1 MQVSREMSTQIM
13 VLCIISKSKMNIAIL
28 SYSSPTYKSNRLII
42 QEGKKRNHNVF
53 VISPDN
59 LVLYL
64 SDKEGTSRIYTN
76 ENKILE
82 RLPTIDA
89 VIPRVAT
96 NVSHCASI
104 IDFFINNLG
113 VYSTQSGD
121 SIRVC
126 SSKWWTLM
134 KANENDIKVPKTIY
148 CSDFKSENLDSFV
161 DSLGFPIILKLNSSS
176 QGIGIIKILE
186 KQTLKTIIETFNRQS
201 KPFLLQEMIN
211 TKGKQHDFRTI
222 VIGKN
227 NCVVTMKKTVN
238 GNKEFRT
245 NLARQGVAQ
254 SYELTE
260 KERQFCIR
268 VAQTIDSDICGI
280 DWIVK
285 DGQPVLLENN
295 SNMGTKVIDVV
306 GHNFFEDLF
315 FHIEVAVQDFKK
327 SKKEKDDNQK
337 QNNFLYEEI
346 QNLKN
351 ELNKKENLLNEIFD
365 NEKMKNL
372 FRSLKGKFS
381 GYTDSEKKEKK
392 IKIIKPKQIIEMM
405 LDMIEIEK

>member
-1 MQVSREMSTQIM
+1 
-13 VLCIISKSKMNIAIL
+13 MNIAIL
-28 SYSSPTYKSNRLII
+28 SYSSASYKSNRLII
-42 QEGKKRNHNVF
+42 EEGKKRNHNVF

-59 LVLYL
+59 LVFYL
-64 SDKEGTSRIYTN
+64 SDKEGYSRVYTN
-76 ENKILE
+76 ENKTLK
-82 RLPTIDA
+82 RLPTIHA
-89 VIPRVAT
+89 IIPRVAT

-104 IDFFINNLG
+104 IDFFTNNLG
-113 VYSTQSGD
+113 IYSTQSGD
-121 SIRVC
+121 SIRIC
-126 SSKWWTLM
+126 SSKWLTLI

-161 DSLGFPIILKLNSSS
+161 DSLGLPLILKLNSSS
-176 QGIGIIKILE
+176 QGIGIIKNLE

-201 KPFLLQEMIN
+201 KPFLLQEMIK

-222 VIGKN
+222 VIGKT

-245 NLARQGVAQ
+245 NLARKGIAEPYVL
-254 SYELTE
+254 SE
-260 KERQFCIR
+260 KERQFCIK
-268 VAQTIDSDICGI
+268 VAQTIDSDLCGI
-280 DWIVK
+280 DWIK
-285 DGQPVLLENN
+285 DGHNGQPFLLENN
-295 SNMGTKVIDVV
+295 SNVGTKIIDVV

-315 FHIEVAVQDFKK
+315 FHIEISVEDFKK

-337 QNNFLYEEI
+337 QSNLLFQEI
-346 QNLKN
+346 ETLKK
-351 ELNKKENLLNEIFD
+351 ELTKKENLLNEIFD

-392 IKIIKPKQIIEMM
+392 IKITKPKQIIEMM
-405 LDMIEIEK
+405 IDMLEVEK